1 MAFENAEIYGYLSEY
16 AAALESF
23 DAERAAALWGTP
35 STVLTDEAVSVAH
48 NQEDLGRELQK
59 NYPQYQKLGL
69 ASVGNELI
77 EVNPLT
83 ERLVRVR
90 VRWVLHDR
98 SGAILTA
105 ISYIYVLRR
114 DDDGVLR
121 AYVAVP
127 IEEDEKLARLAKR
140 RGVALD
146 D

>member
-48 NQEDLGRELQK
+48 NQEDLVRELQK

-77 EVNPLT
+77 EVNRTIMQGLQDKT
-83 ERLVRVR
+83 
-90 VRWVLHDR
+90 
-98 SGAILTA
+98 TA
-105 ISYIYVLRR
+105 
-114 DDDGVLR
+114 
-121 AYVAVP
+121 
-127 IEEDEKLARLAKR
+127 E
-140 RGVALD
+140 
-146 D
+146 